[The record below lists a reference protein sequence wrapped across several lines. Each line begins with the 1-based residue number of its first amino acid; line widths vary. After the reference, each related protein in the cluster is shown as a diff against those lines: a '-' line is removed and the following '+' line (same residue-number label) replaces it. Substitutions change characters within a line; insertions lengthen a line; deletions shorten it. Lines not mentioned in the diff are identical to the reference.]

1 MENLGDGLVWY
12 AVFLFSTVFH
22 EAAHAWTALR
32 MGDDTAYEGGQV
44 SLNPIPHIQREPFG
58 TVLVPILTF
67 FSMGWMMGWAS
78 TPYNFGWALT
88 YPRRQGWMSLAGP
101 ISNLIL
107 ALAAA
112 LLIKVGL
119 AAGVF
124 HAPEAIRYSTVVA
137 SHDPGLFSTAAL
149 FLSVFFSLNLLLFV
163 FNLLPLPPLDGS
175 GAVTLMIPETT
186 SRRYLEFI
194 HRPGFQLISFLIA
207 WQVFKY
213 IFSPVHLAAINLLYP
228 GMGYH

>member
-1 MENLGDGLVWY
+1 MDKLGDGLIWY
-12 AVFLFSTVFH
+12 VVFLFSTVFH
-22 EAAHAWTALR
+22 EAAHAWTALK

-44 SLNPIPHIQREPFG
+44 SLNPIPHVQREPFG
-58 TVLVPILTF
+58 TVLVPILTY
-67 FSMGWMMGWAS
+67 FSGGWMMGWAS

-101 ISNLIL
+101 LSNLIL

-112 LLIKVGL
+112 LLIRAGL

-124 HAPEAIRYSTVVA
+124 EAPEVLHYSAVVV
-137 SHDPGLFSTAAL
+137 SRDPGLFSTLAL
-149 FLSVFFSLNLLLFV
+149 LVSVFFSLNLLLFV

-175 GAVTLMIPETT
+175 GAITLLLPETT

-194 HRPGFQLISFLIA
+194 HQPGFQIISLLVA
-207 WQVFKY
+207 WKLFRYVY
-213 IFSPVHLAAINLLYP
+213 SPLHLAAINLLYP
-228 GMGYH
+228 DVGYH